1 MPGQHSTRQTR
12 SKQKPIRFRDT
23 NNNSLSDKRKQ
34 NPLVVT
40 DYDALVRTRLQEEES
55 LVPSSQED
63 SNTFPVLQHL
73 HPNRVVVQN
82 IEQSDNQISNNQSM
96 NNETSEETATSSSN
110 HPLQPIV
117 EALQSSRANTTIDQN
132 TNDRDFSPLEHSYAR
147 PTQTI

>member
-1 MPGQHSTRQTR
+1 MPGQQTTRQTR

-23 NNNSLSDKRKQ
+23 NNNSLSNTRKQ

-63 SNTFPVLQHL
+63 SITSPVLQHL
-73 HPNRVVVQN
+73 HSARVVVQN
-82 IEQSDNQISNNQSM
+82 IEQSDNQISNNQSI
-96 NNETSEETATSSSN
+96 NNETIEEAVPSSSN

-117 EALQSSRANTTIDQN
+117 EAL
-132 TNDRDFSPLEHSYAR
+132 
-147 PTQTI
+147 